1 MLNGIEQGVS
11 LEKGKVSVPRGYKE
25 AYEEYISGGWPTLSC
40 NPDYGGQGLPSL
52 VSMPVNEMV
61 MAANFSWAHLV
72 LLTNSAIRAVDAH
85 ADPFLKNMFL
95 KKLITGRYAGTMN
108 LTEAQA
114 GSDLSV
120 LNTTAVPDG
129 DSIIK

>member
-1 MLNGIEQGVS
+1 
-11 LEKGKVSVPRGYKE
+11 
-25 AYEEYISGGWPTLSC
+25 
-40 NPDYGGQGLPSL
+40 
-52 VSMPVNEMV
+52 MPVNEMV

-85 ADPFLKNMFL
+85 ADPFLKNIFL
-95 KKLITGRYAGTMN
+95 KKLITGEYSGTMN

-129 DSIIK
+129 DHYKITGQKIFITWGSMIYLKT